1 MQYDRIHNFTYFE
14 KEEDMHLL
22 PKIGDKRLKGVLKAL
37 IFFFLHIAYLYS
49 FCDLLM
55 WIVRSYK

>member
-22 PKIGDKRLKGVLKAL
+22 PKIGDKRLKGRRKLT
-37 IFFFLHIAYLYS
+37 
-49 FCDLLM
+49 
-55 WIVRSYK
+55 